1 MLRANASTTTKA
13 VWEHTPSNRPE
24 LTAIGVSVNVYAPKT
39 NVDRFRHRPV
49 REVAALLANEHTA
62 MQAFRAVQD
71 AGIAVTGAQIL
82 YGPEGV
88 RILDINGNEHGYATR
103 VIRALQKIGY
113 DKNLLAIYDEGLRNG
128 EALLTVGCKHE
139 DALPVAAILLTYEA
153 HGMVWFGKGL
163 AEQLGTTP

>member
-1 MLRANASTTTKA
+1 MRFEQEHQAS
-13 VWEHTPSNRPE
+13 VRRFDMVVE
-24 LTAIGVSVNVYAPKT
+24 PKT

-49 REVAALLANEHTA
+49 REVAALLPNEHRA

-71 AGIAVTGAQIL
+71 AGIAVTGARIL

-88 RILDINGNEHGYATR
+88 RILDINGDEHGYPTR

-113 DKNLLAIYDEGLRNG
+113 DQNLLAIYDEGLRKG
-128 EALLTVGCKHE
+128 DSLLTVGCKHE
-139 DALPVAAILLTYEA
+139 DALPVAAILLTYGG

-163 AEQLGTTP
+163 VEQLGTAA

>member
-1 MLRANASTTTKA
+1 MD
-13 VWEHTPSNRPE
+13 V
-24 LTAIGVSVNVYAPKT
+24 APKT

-49 REVAALLANEHTA
+49 HEVAALLPSEHSA
-62 MQAFRAVQD
+62 GQALQAVQD
-71 AGIAVTGAQIL
+71 AGIAVTEARIL

-88 RILDINGNEHGYATR
+88 RILDINGAEHGYATR

-113 DKNLLAIYDEGLRNG
+113 DQNLLAIYDEGLRKG
-128 EALLTVGCKHE
+128 DALLTVGCKHE
-139 DALPVAAILLTYEA
+139 DALPVAAILATYGG